1 MSDSPGLCEIWV
13 LLLSKDIWRFLQ
25 IEYTT
30 PIHPSFPP
38 IMYSSIYRVSKAGL
52 LIMALLATTAIGFGL
67 DAPAAKATHVPNE
80 KLYIGQKNLDNLA
93 VYDVET
99 LTPHSVPSISLGAG
113 AQPEELIADT
123 QRPYL
128 YVSDS
133 ALKVIHVINTA
144 ADTVEYQIP
153 LTGAPQ
159 GLALSADGY
168 YLYVAQ
174 SLRVDKIDTRNR
186 TVVASSPQLSPTF
199 VPWDIAI
206 NSANDR
212 VWVTNGLA
220 NGEVR
225 SFKPDTLV
233 QFDTITPTG
242 AVAGG
247 GILPNVNGNATQA
260 AVADPTSHML
270 RSFDDV
276 SNVTTNW
283 STTGGTPFIGP
294 WAIEQERQ
302 LSTNYLVTDSGGSA
316 STLGDSVYE
325 FSNLVPIGPNN
336 ETKRLTGLGGTPTDD
351 APQEIAF
358 GFNKA
363 LAFVTLRAT
372 DKVSVINYEGASLV
386 ETAVLSLAAGA
397 NPYGIEVVKTDTP
410 LVRFEGI
417 NRYDTARK
425 VSMEAHA
432 DKSVDALVIASGKN
446 YPDGLVAAPF
456 ATMLHGPLL
465 LSKDKVLPDETKK
478 EIERIYDGVDDTEID
493 IWLVGGTSVLGTDIE
508 TAIQSIN
515 SSIDIG
521 RAAGSTR
528 YTTATAVA
536 KEMDKLRGAKPGTV
550 FVAKGT
556 DYPDALA
563 AGGYASNTAVSQS
576 YSPILL
582 TEPEKL
588 NADVDAY
595 LASIKST
602 AMQAYL
608 AGGTTALSTEVASAV
623 GKHIATVTRLGGAN
637 RYATAVTMAKFFFP
651 SGTTVAAFVLGTNFP
666 DALVMGALTGI
677 QNASGQM
684 PSHAMPTL
692 LVKSDK
698 ATTETA
704 DYLGTL
710 SGMTRGYI
718 AGGFLAITQAV
729 QTSIEQIY

>member
-1 MSDSPGLCEIWV
+1 
-13 LLLSKDIWRFLQ
+13 
-25 IEYTT
+25 
-30 PIHPSFPP
+30 
-38 IMYSSIYRVSKAGL
+38 MYSSIYRVSKSGL
-52 LIMALLATTAIGFGL
+52 VLLALLAATAIGFGTVPT
-67 DAPAAKATHVPNE
+67 AQATHIPDE
-80 KLYIGQKNLDNLA
+80 KLYVGQKDLDNIA
-93 VYDVET
+93 IYDVET
-99 LTPHSVPSISLGAG
+99 LTPHTVPTISLGAG
-113 AQPEELIADT
+113 AQPEELVADT
-123 QRPYL
+123 HRPYL
-128 YVSDS
+128 YVADS
-133 ALKVIHVINTA
+133 ALKVIHVIDTNV
-144 ADTVEYQIP
+144 DTVEYQIP

-159 GLALSADGY
+159 GLALSEDGY

-186 TVVASSPQLSPTF
+186 TVVASSPQLSPAF

-220 NGEVR
+220 SGEVR

-242 AVAGG
+242 GVAGG

-260 AVADPTSHML
+260 AVADPTSHMI

-283 STTGGTPFIGP
+283 ATTGGTPLVGP

-302 LSTNYLVTDSGGSA
+302 LTTNYLVTDSGGS
-316 STLGDSVYE
+316 SSMTGDSVYE

-372 DKVSVINYEGASLV
+372 NKVSVINYEGASLV
-386 ETAVLSLAAGA
+386 ESAVLSLATGA
-397 NPYGIEVVKTDTP
+397 NPYGVEVVSKEKS
-410 LVRFEGI
+410 LVRFAGA

-432 DKSVDALVIASGKN
+432 DKSVDALAIASGQN
-446 YPDGLVAAPF
+446 HPDGLVAAPF

-465 LSKDKVLPDETKK
+465 LSKDKMVPDETKK
-478 EIERIYDGVDDTEID
+478 EIARVFDGVDDPEID
-493 IWLVGGTSVLGTDIE
+493 VWLVGGTTVLGTDIE
-508 TAIQSIN
+508 TAIQSIDPK
-515 SSIDIG
+515 IDIG

-528 YTTATAVA
+528 FKTAVEVA
-536 KEMDKLRGAKPGTV
+536 KQMDTLRNAKPGSV
-550 FVAKGT
+550 FIAKGS

-563 AGGYASNTAVSQS
+563 ASGYASNTQHNPT

-582 TEPEKL
+582 TESDKL
-588 NADVDAY
+588 NADVDTY
-595 LASIKST
+595 LASVKAT
-602 AMQAYL
+602 ANKAYL
-608 AGGTTALSTEVASAV
+608 AGGTTALSTQVASDV

-637 RYATAVTMAKFFFP
+637 RYGTAVTMAKFFFP

-677 QNASGQM
+677 QDASGQM
-684 PSHAMPTL
+684 PALAMPTL

-698 ATTETA
+698 VTPETA
-704 DYLGTL
+704 DYLATL
-710 SGMTRGYI
+710 SSMNRGYI
-718 AGGFLAITQAV
+718 AGGFTAITQAV